1 MAEYTPYK
9 VEVIT
14 PEGPA
19 FMGEAQ
25 IVIVPGSAGELGVL
39 AHHAPLV
46 TSLKPGETQLIDAE
60 GTRHEWATGNG
71 FMQVRANEAMVL
83 VGEAVR
89 RDEIDAEAARRRL
102 EQARAELDQAQAGDG
117 DVYRAEREL
126 HFAEVLVRLTES

>member
-19 FMGEAQ
+19 FEGEAQ
-25 IVIVPGSAGELGVL
+25 IVIGPGTAGELGVL
-39 AHHAPLV
+39 ANHAPLV

-60 GTRHEWATGNG
+60 GTRHRWATGNG
-71 FMQVRANEAMVL
+71 FMQVRANEALVL
-83 VGEAVR
+83 VGEALR
-89 RDEIDAEAARRRL
+89 RDEIDAETARSRL
-102 EQARAELDQAQAGDG
+102 EAARAEAERAQAGEG

-126 HFAEVLVRLTES
+126 RFAEVLVRLTES